1 MELPFPRHAGRLRYD
16 ASEMVKLGRGM
27 SFSGDC

>member
-1 MELPFPRHAGRLRYD
+1 MELSFPRHAGRQGHD
-16 ASEMVKLGRGM
+16 ASEVVKLGRGM